1 MHAVYLTVAS
11 LIEPEAA
18 TAGSVRAIVREEVA
32 VVVEILN
39 CDRFAKEKSLGLVKI
54 RSQIWLF
61 GWRWGAMRVE
71 ARVWC
76 FAEVT

>member
-54 RSQIWLF
+54 PLTD
-61 GWRWGAMRVE
+61 MVVRVE
-71 ARVWC
+71 VGGDEGGGTGLVFC
-76 FAEVT
+76 